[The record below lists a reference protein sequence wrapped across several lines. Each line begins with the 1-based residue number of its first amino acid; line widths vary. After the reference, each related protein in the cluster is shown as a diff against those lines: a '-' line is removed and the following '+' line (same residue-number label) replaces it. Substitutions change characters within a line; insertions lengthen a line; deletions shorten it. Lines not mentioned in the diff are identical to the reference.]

1 MASTRDIRRRIR
13 SIKNTQQI
21 TKAMKMVAAAKLRRA
36 QENVIAARPYAKKI
50 QEVLGRL
57 AESTKEYSH
66 PLLEKRE
73 SKKIGLVV
81 ITADRGLCGGYN
93 ANIIKQA
100 EYMLSSEEKPVG
112 IVAVGRKGRDYF
124 RRRDREIT
132 ESYIN
137 IGDNPTFIQG
147 KELAKRLIIF
157 YSEGVF
163 DEIHLIYTEFK
174 TAMSQKPVSLQLLP
188 IQPVE
193 SNDAEIS
200 EYIYEPS
207 EAGVLDTLLPS
218 YVETVV
224 YRALLESKA
233 SEHGARMTAM
243 SSATDNAVEIIAK
256 LTLTLNR
263 ARQAAITKEISE
275 IVGGA
280 AALQ

>member
-1 MASTRDIRRRIR
+1 MASAQDIRRRIK
-13 SIKNTQQI
+13 SVASTQQI
-21 TKAMKMVAAAKLRRA
+21 TKAMKMVSAAKLRRA
-36 QENVIAARPYAKKI
+36 QESVIAARPYANKI
-50 QEVLGRL
+50 QDVLGRL
-57 AESTKEYSH
+57 AGSAKDYTH
-66 PLLEKRE
+66 PLLEVRDV
-73 SKKIGLVV
+73 KKIGLVI
-81 ITADRGLCGGYN
+81 ITGDRGLCGGFN
-93 ANIIKQA
+93 ANLIR
-100 EYMLSSEEKPVG
+100 
-112 IVAVGRKGRDYF
+112 IVEHNLADMDKAAGMVCIGRKGRDYF
-124 RRRDREIT
+124 RRRGQEIV
-132 ESYIN
+132 EEYIN

-147 KELAKRLIIF
+147 KELAARLMAL
-157 YSEGVF
+157 YRDGVF
-163 DEIHLIYTEFK
+163 DEIHLVYNEFK
-174 TAMSQKPVSLQLLP
+174 SAMTQRPVSFKLLP
-188 IQPVE
+188 IEPVAGE
-193 SNDAEIS
+193 DAAAV

-207 EAGVLDTLLPS
+207 EAGVMDTLLPS

>member
-1 MASTRDIRRRIR
+1 MASARDIRRRIK
-13 SIKNTQQI
+13 SIKSTQQI

-36 QENVIAARPYAKKI
+36 QESVIAARPYAKKI

-57 AESTKEYSH
+57 AAGAQDYSH
-66 PLLEKRE
+66 PLLEVRE
-73 SKKIGLVV
+73 VKKVGLVI
-81 ITADRGLCGGYN
+81 ITGDRGLCGGFN
-93 ANIIKQA
+93 ANLIRLA
-100 EYMLSSEEKPVG
+100 EHTMADMDKDTGLVT
-112 IVAVGRKGRDYF
+112 IGRKGRDYF
-124 RRRDREIT
+124 RRRGKEIV
-132 ESYIN
+132 EDYIN

-147 KELAKRLIIF
+147 KELARCLMAL

-163 DEIHLIYTEFK
+163 DEIYLMYNEFRS
-174 TAMSQKPVSLQLLP
+174 AMSQKPLMLKLLP
-188 IQPVE
+188 IDPAAGEDSKGV
-193 SNDAEIS
+193 

-218 YVETVV
+218 YVETLV

-243 SSATDNAVEIIAK
+243 SSATDNAVEIIDK